1 MLTKLSL
8 AASVAVLACLCQ
20 SAPAATLPPVV
31 LAWNQN
37 PEPDIVGYEVKYG
50 TVSGVHG
57 TTVSAGL
64 NTSVSVSGLTE
75 GETYYFVL
83 IAINKDGLKS
93 VTVEISY
100 TGVLPASNQAPQ
112 STISAPS
119 ADVRI
124 AEGDVVYFAGDGS
137 DPEAKAPLT
146 YLWNFGSGSGIEDS
160 SSRRPRSRRFDIA
173 GTAGHFQNGGPFFF
187 QCIDKKYQ

>member
-1 MLTKLSL
+1 MFAAPWCPWIFRTAYSFIPPFIPPVQMLTKLSL

-57 TTVSAGL
+57 TTVSSGL
-64 NTSVSVSGLTE
+64 NTSVSVSALTE

-93 VTVEISY
+93 GTVEISY

-137 DPEAKAPLT
+137 PDLAAGLDLAP
-146 YLWNFGSGSGIEDS
+146 YLGQ
-160 SSRRPRSRRFDIA
+160 A
-173 GTAGHFQNGGPFFF
+173 
-187 QCIDKKYQ
+187 